1 MYAQPPQEQ
10 MIYQDGQV
18 TVTTARFVVGPTLY
32 PIRGITAVQPIVI
45 PANRGNA
52 IAVGLAAS
60 AMLVL
65 GVATSSPGVG
75 GVGVILAL
83 VAVGLWMAAHPV
95 YIVRVWTAG
104 GQVDAVSSNELVR
117 IQTIVSALHRATMG
131 M

>member
-45 PANRGNA
+45 PAERGA
-52 IAVGLAAS
+52 AVIAC
-60 AMLVL
+60 L
-65 GVATSSPGVG
+65 GG
-75 GVGVILAL
+75 GVILLLGIATRSL
-83 VAVGLWMAAHPV
+83 GFGAFGVLLGLIGVGLWMAAHPV
-95 YIVRVWTAG
+95 YVVRVWTAG